1 MIASLSGTVLW
12 TDNDAA
18 VIETAGIGFRV
29 SLPRRLVTVLQKGQ
43 KVTVFTHLTI
53 GQGVEPSLVGFE
65 TAAEMEIFRL
75 LLRVSGVGPRAAL
88 ALVDGLA
95 LDTIRTAVETGRP
108 DLLTGV
114 KGIGAKTAQRI
125 VFDLR
130 DHLGGIASGVTVTSS
145 DDLDLVEA
153 LTALG
158 YSVVEAQT
166 AVQSLPPESAGDFE
180 GRLRAAIAYFGRR

>member
-1 MIASLSGTVLW
+1 MTVGQ
-12 TDNDAA
+12 AA
-18 VIETAGIGFRV
+18 
-29 SLPRRLVTVLQKGQ
+29 
-43 KVTVFTHLTI
+43 
-53 GQGVEPSLVGFE
+53 EPSLVGFE
-65 TAAEMEIFRL
+65 TAAELEVYRL
-75 LLRVSGVGPRAAL
+75 LLHVNGVGPRAAL

-114 KGIGAKTAQRI
+114 KGIGTKTAQRI

-130 DHLGGIASGVTVTSS
+130 DQMGGLEHGLANVSS

-166 AVQSLPPESAGDFE
+166 AVQSLPAESVGDFE
-180 GRLRAAIAYFGRR
+180 GRLRAAISYFGRR

>member
-12 TDNDAA
+12 AGEESA
-18 VIETAGIGFRV
+18 VIEAAGIGFRV
-29 SLPRRLVTVLQKGQ
+29 ALPRRTLAGLRVGQ
-43 KVTVFTHLTI
+43 PTRCFTHLQV
-53 GQGVEPSLVGFE
+53 GQGGEPALVGFE
-65 TAAEMEIFRL
+65 SAAELEVFRL

-88 ALVDGLA
+88 ALVDGLS
-95 LDTIRTAVETGRP
+95 LDTIRTAIEAGRP
-108 DLLTGV
+108 ELLTGV

-130 DHLGGIASGVTVTSS
+130 DEMGGVAPGLGSVSN

-158 YSVVEAQT
+158 YSVVEAQA
-166 AVQSLPPESAGDFE
+166 AVQSLPLESRGDFE

>member
-12 TDNDAA
+12 ADDDAA
-18 VIETAGIGFRV
+18 VIEAAGIGFRV
-29 SLPRRLVTVLQKGQ
+29 SLPRRLVAGLRKGQ
-43 KVTVFTHLTI
+43 TLTVFTHLTI

-65 TAAEMEIFRL
+65 TAAEVEVFRL

-88 ALVDGLA
+88 ALVDGLT

-108 DLLTGV
+108 EMLTGV
-114 KGIGAKTAQRI
+114 KGIGSKTAQRI

-130 DHLGGIASGVTVTSS
+130 EHLGGLATGMPVISS

-166 AVQSLPPESAGDFE
+166 AVQSLSAEDAGDFE